1 MSMKYKGQS
10 KNAQLGWWRC
20 SSQHED
26 QPKLPGLQ
34 TESMLWNRKKK
45 VIAVADL
52 LYDQAIFKLI
62 THHKTVYKVG
72 GVTVFPNK
80 SNKQI
85 RHDK

>member
-10 KNAQLGWWRC
+10 KTAQLGWWRC
-20 SSQHED
+20 SSQHKD

-45 VIAVADL
+45 VIVVADL

-62 THHKTVYKVG
+62 THNLKTVY
-72 GVTVFPNK
+72 
-80 SNKQI
+80 
-85 RHDK
+85 